1 MKVTAFIPMKLNNER
16 TPGKNTKPFSDGT
29 PLCHFVQKALLQVPE
44 VDEIVAFCSDERIKD
59 YLLPGVKFLKRPTSL
74 DTKET
79 LCGDIIRTFLE
90 MHKADIYVMSH
101 ATSPFIKPERF
112 SQCINAVKSHQ
123 YDSAFACKKL
133 SNFIWYQGKPLNF
146 RLDKAPRTQDMEAAY
161 CELSTPYVFTPHV
174 FETYHGRSGEN
185 PFMCECSEIE
195 SIDVD
200 YPEDFALADMV
211 YTHLLKENNHD

>member
-79 LCGDIIRTFLE
+79 LCGDIICTFLE

>member
-29 PLCHFVQKALLQVPE
+29 PLCHFVQKALLQVHE
-44 VDEIVAFCSDERIKD
+44 IDEIVAFCSDERIQD

-90 MHKADIYVMSH
+90 MYDADIYVMSH

-112 SQCINAVKSHQ
+112 SQCINAVQSQ
-123 YDSAFACKKL
+123 RYDSAFACKKL
-133 SNFIWYQGKPLNF
+133 SNFLWYRGKPLNF
-146 RLDKAPRTQDMEAAY
+146 SLDKAPRTQDMEAAY
-161 CELSTPYVFTPHV
+161 CELSTPYVFTRSV
-174 FETYHGRSGEN
+174 FNKYHGRTGEN
-185 PFMCECSEIE
+185 PFMCECTEIE

-200 YPEDFALADMV
+200 YPEDFALADIV
-211 YTHLLKENNHD
+211 YTHLLKGNNND

>member
-1 MKVTAFIPMKLNNER
+1 
-16 TPGKNTKPFSDGT
+16 
-29 PLCHFVQKALLQVPE
+29 
-44 VDEIVAFCSDERIKD
+44 
-59 YLLPGVKFLKRPTSL
+59 
-74 DTKET
+74 
-79 LCGDIIRTFLE
+79 